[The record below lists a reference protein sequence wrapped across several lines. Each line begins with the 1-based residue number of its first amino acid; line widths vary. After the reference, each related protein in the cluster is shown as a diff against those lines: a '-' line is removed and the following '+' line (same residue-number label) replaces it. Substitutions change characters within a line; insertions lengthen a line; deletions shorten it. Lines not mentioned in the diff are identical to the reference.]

1 MTLKLARL
9 VTACGRLAEMRDRR
23 ERGHDSGDGD
33 GFSVDEL
40 DAVLDEIVAAR
51 LAIDAPKEGASS

>member
-9 VTACGRLAEMRDRR
+9 VTACGRLVEMRERR
-23 ERGHDSGDGD
+23 DRGHDSGDGD

-40 DAVLDEIVAAR
+40 DGAA
-51 LAIDAPKEGASS
+51 S